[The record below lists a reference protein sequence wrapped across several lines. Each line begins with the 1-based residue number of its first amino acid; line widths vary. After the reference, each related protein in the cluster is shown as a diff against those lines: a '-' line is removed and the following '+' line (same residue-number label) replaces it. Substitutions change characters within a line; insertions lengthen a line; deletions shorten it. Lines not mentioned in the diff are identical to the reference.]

1 MKWNRLF
8 GRASLVVLLFLFTN
22 LCQSQTQE
30 TPPHDASD
38 LAKATQNPVSNIVSI
53 PFQFNFNSGGGFEDK
68 TFFNLNIQP
77 VIPFKVS
84 EDWNL
89 IARTIVPVVSI
100 PVEELRSSGIGDIQ
114 EQLFLSPS
122 KPGGIIWGFG
132 PIFSLPTA
140 TADVSRTGSWAAGPN
155 ALLLKMTGPWVLG
168 VLANQLWTFS
178 DEGDDPEVNQLLIQY
193 FVNYNFGKGWA
204 ITTGPS
210 ITANWDAPDGEEWTV
225 PVGIGI
231 SRTTVLAKRPM
242 TVGIQYYRNVEHP
255 SGAAADTI
263 RFIVSLIYPGGH

>member
-8 GRASLVVLLFLFTN
+8 GRASLVVLMFLFTN